1 MVHIAKTSGINVTCP
16 KCTSLSIVFTNSNNS
31 YFKCTSCGETKL
43 KDPTIYHY

>member
-1 MVHIAKTSGINVTCP
+1 M
-16 KCTSLSIVFTNSNNS
+16 VFTNSNNS